1 MWVRRRRRIPYG
13 SGTADRTYSLTANH
27 RTQGCKRADLY
38 RLFLGAASDSQQIST
53 SHGLPSHAGDAA
65 TGFPGIHSG
74 ELPFLSFRIFSCGSS
89 FRLSLVPGFER
100 QWLSVVITVRLVT

>member
-27 RTQGCKRADLY
+27 RTQGCKQADLY

-53 SHGLPSHAGDAA
+53 SHGLHSHAGVAA
-65 TGFPGIHSG
+65 TGFTVIHSG
-74 ELPFLSFRIFSCGSS
+74 ELPFHSFRIYRFYS
-89 FRLSLVPGFER
+89 FFNLSLLLESDR
-100 QWLSVVITVRLVT
+100 QWRPY